1 MLLKKNFVIM
11 DKQQQIN
18 HLLGYTINHVHKI
31 QEHIDYMYHWMSKL
45 TMSSVYEF
53 YMEHPMLIILN
64 SLFEEWIWMWLS
76 LKYRLESLYFNNL
89 ANEMLLEREHQY
101 TEMCIRC
108 IEWSIGCLDATA
120 KFIPW
125 FAQNDLGG
133 HDFDKIDDVIGDPN

>member
-1 MLLKKNFVIM
+1 M

-64 SLFEEWIWMWLS
+64 SLFEEWIWM
-76 LKYRLESLYFNNL
+76 
-89 ANEMLLEREHQY
+89 
-101 TEMCIRC
+101 
-108 IEWSIGCLDATA
+108 
-120 KFIPW
+120 
-125 FAQNDLGG
+125 
-133 HDFDKIDDVIGDPN
+133 